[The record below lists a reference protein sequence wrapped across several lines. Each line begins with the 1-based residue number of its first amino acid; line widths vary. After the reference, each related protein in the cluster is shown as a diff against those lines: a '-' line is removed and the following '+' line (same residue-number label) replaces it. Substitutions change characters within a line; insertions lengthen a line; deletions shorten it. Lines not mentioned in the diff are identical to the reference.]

1 MCTPHTFVLLLS
13 VLITGC
19 SWDGKDIP
27 QIAGSKRYAWGKQ
40 ANGVRVGAAALSTLQ
55 GKPTGPPVIQY
66 VIWNGGK
73 EPIRYA
79 EPACII
85 LRGVAWFTGHIDVTG
100 PDGQRLRAV
109 GVGPSPRKG
118 GDIRPGQVYEGH
130 LDLAEYFHFKQ
141 PGKYRVVL
149 TLTLFPGSD
158 RPGDFAFPGSATVK
172 FSMTLAESD
181 ARAEAKPKKSHTQ

>member
-1 MCTPHTFVLLLS
+1 MCTPHTLVLLLS

-19 SWDGKDIP
+19 FWDGKDIP
-27 QIAGSKRYAWGKQ
+27 QIAESKGYAWGKRV
-40 ANGVRVGAAALSTLQ
+40 NGVRVGAAALSTLQ
-55 GKPTGPPVIQY
+55 GKTSGPPVIQY

-73 EPIRYA
+73 ESIGFG
-79 EPACII
+79 EPTCII
-85 LRGVAWFTGHIDVTG
+85 LRGVAWLRGHIDVTG

-109 GVGPSPRKG
+109 GAGPSPRRG
-118 GDIRPGQVYEGH
+118 GDIGPGQVYEGH

-149 TLTLFPGSD
+149 TLSLFPSD
-158 RPGDFAFPGSATVK
+158 RTGNFGFPGSAAVK

-181 ARAEAKPKKSHTQ
+181 VQVEAKPRKSHTE